1 MNRKRESEA
10 LQASE
15 TTKTHWRRSMENLG
29 TLVVLL
35 LLVTL
40 VGCEFHACRRTTNRG
55 WEASACQPPPTNM
68 REAMQIRVDPPGV
81 TCGDPPERFCNLEN
95 PYLCSDECDASSP
108 DLSHPPQLMGDRER
122 GGLVTYWQT
131 VTWSEYPKPLLANVT
146 LSWNKSL
153 EATDDLV
160 VSFEYGRPTAMVLDK
175 SADKGLTWQ
184 PYQFYA
190 ENCMETFGMQ
200 PKQVS
205 DLAPSNVT
213 RVICTESYSR
223 WLGVKDQKNVV
234 FEVGAR
240 LRLFAGP
247 KLLNMDTL
255 YTHLQSS
262 KKLRDFFT
270 FTNLRLRLLQPALGG
285 TYVQKNHLL
294 KYFYAISNID
304 VPARCKCNLH
314 ASACVLRNAT
324 LTCDCE
330 HNTGGQDC
338 QHCRTGFES
347 REWMHGSFLPLPGGT
362 ANACEA
368 AERSTLAADSERGS
382 SASKGINKTFS
393 TSTGDPSTSFL
404 ATLALDA
411 STESST
417 FFTSTTAANASF
429 DTSATDR
436 TILWTP
442 SPFATMSLVEAIY
455 SMPTT
460 PTSYMVES
468 SSSSAW
474 TAGGYFDTSA
484 GTQGSDNKDMR
495 FSTVQDSALTLGG
508 LASTSGSASEISGP
522 RKNSNINTDM
532 LSSPSGQA
540 NVMPNWTST
549 SSFSFFTSRTWVAE
563 VNPSDSTILTGDNLP
578 SRPTI
583 GTFDGL
589 ATEDQLPTDISD
601 GFILDGSPE
610 ISPSSLDVILPD
622 GPSNSPSSDV
632 PPLRSLIE
640 MGNPEIYLFYSP
652 PEINSL
658 NVNTPAEVSTSAGQQ
673 PRLDELLLL
682 DRSAKLEDV
691 PVDKSPTDGTK
702 PNTFPKFSLPE
713 NSSLEILISLAEAA
727 PEVLFPGECCP
738 TPNTTVL
745 PQETKPDQQ
754 STPDSSESAGG
765 LVPIDFSFK
774 VLESQD
780 TFSPAMKFPNL
791 DSGLD
796 SVDADSY
803 SPERPPGMLDN
814 MDSESDFVDQNS
826 TKADGM
832 VRIGDSGPDSGGGSP
847 CLKSTNLNPNSEFI
861 STNDDSTRPAKCPG
875 NEGSNQDSESDSVDQ
890 NSSGYESG
898 LNSLDQG
905 YTRPTT
911 RPGKEGPNADSGL
924 DSVYQDS
931 TRLATQP
938 VKGSQTDSGYDSV
951 MPSVNLGMGDVGF
964 QVPEPEFSVSIP
976 RIPEQESKPD
986 NANQWREGSLANNQV
1001 NLFDEEQETNK
1012 EAVESKEEGMKKEK
1026 EAKAKKEFER
1036 KEKGY
1041 EKKECECNGHSN
1053 RCSFMDFLNVVTC
1066 VSCKHNT
1073 RGHRC
1078 QHCRI
1083 GYYRNAD
1090 LPLDHQDVCKE
1101 CECNIAGSR
1110 SQHCAPSGACPCREG
1125 ATGRRCD
1132 QCLPGYM
1139 RRKSMAH
1146 CTANVCDEIQTCQ
1159 NGGTCVDFLRCNCSD
1174 GFAGM
1179 YCEQRMCLKK
1189 SDCLDGDANTASS
1202 TSPSRTSMT
1211 LRLLAFIAIA
1221 I

>member
-1 MNRKRESEA
+1 
-10 LQASE
+10 
-15 TTKTHWRRSMENLG
+15 
-29 TLVVLL
+29 
-35 LLVTL
+35 
-40 VGCEFHACRRTTNRG
+40 
-55 WEASACQPPPTNM
+55 M

-160 VSFEYGRPTAMVLDK
+160 VTFEYGRPTAMVLDK
-175 SADKGLTWQ
+175 STDKGLTWQ

-190 ENCMETFGMQ
+190 EDCMETFGMQ

-213 RVICTESYSR
+213 RVICTERYSR
-223 WLGVKDQKNVV
+223 WLGVKEEKNVV

-262 KKLRDFFT
+262 KNLRDFFT

-285 TYVQKNHLL
+285 TYVQRNNLL

-314 ASACVLRNAT
+314 ASACVVRDAT

-338 QHCRTGFES
+338 QHCCAGFES
-347 REWMHGSFLPLPGGT
+347 REWMQGSFLPLPGGT

-368 AERSTLAADSERGS
+368 AERSTMAEDSDRGS
-382 SASKGINKTFS
+382 SASSGINEPFS

-417 FFTSTTAANASF
+417 FFTLTTAAIASL

-455 SMPTT
+455 TMPTT
-460 PTSYMVES
+460 PTSYTVES

-474 TAGGYFDTSA
+474 TAGGYFYTSA
-484 GTQGSDNKDMR
+484 DTQGSDNKGMR
-495 FSTVQDSALTLGG
+495 SFTVQDSVLTLGDFT
-508 LASTSGSASEISGP
+508 STATGGSASEISG
-522 RKNSNINTDM
+522 RWENSNINTDM
-532 LSSPSGQA
+532 LNSPSGQA
-540 NVMPNWTST
+540 NFMPFWTST
-549 SSFSFFTSRTWVAE
+549 SSFSLFNSRTWVAE
-563 VNPSDSTILTGDNLP
+563 VNPSDTTILTGDNLP
-578 SRPTI
+578 PQTTI
-583 GTFDGL
+583 GTSDGL
-589 ATEDQLPTDISD
+589 ATEDLLPTDVSN
-601 GFILDGSPE
+601 GFILAGSPE
-610 ISPSSLDVILPD
+610 ILPSSLDVILPD

-640 MGNPEIYLFYSP
+640 IANPEVFFFYSP
-652 PEINSL
+652 PETNSF
-658 NVNTPAEVSTSAGQQ
+658 NVNNTPAEVSTSAGQRPQ
-673 PRLDELLLL
+673 LDQLELL
-682 DRSAKLEDV
+682 DRSAKLEEV
-691 PVDKSPTDGTK
+691 PVDESPTDGTQ
-702 PNTFPKFSLPE
+702 PNICPKISLPE
-713 NSSLEILISLAEAA
+713 NSSLEIFISLAEAA
-727 PEVLFPGECCP
+727 PEVLFPEESCR
-738 TPNTTVL
+738 TPDTTAL
-745 PQETKPDQQ
+745 PPETTPDKQ

-765 LVPIDFSFK
+765 LDTVDFTFK
-774 VLESQD
+774 FLEYQD
-780 TFSPAMKFPNL
+780 TSSPAMKFPNQ

-796 SVDADSY
+796 SVDTDSY
-803 SPERPPGMLDN
+803 GPERTPGMLDN

-826 TKADGM
+826 TRADGM
-832 VRIGDSGPDSGGGSP
+832 VGISDSGPDSGVGST
-847 CLKSTNLNPNSEFI
+847 CLKSTNLNQNSELI
-861 STNDDSTRPAKCPG
+861 STDDDSTRPATCPG
-875 NEGSNQDSESDSVDQ
+875 NEASNQDLESDSVDQ
-890 NSSGYESG
+890 YSIGFKTRFETGKEGSSRDSG

-911 RPGKEGPNADSGL
+911 RSVKEGSNADSGL
-924 DSVYQDS
+924 DS
-931 TRLATQP
+931 TRLATRP
-938 VKGSQTDSGYDSV
+938 IEGSHTGSGSDSV
-951 MPSVNLGMGDVGF
+951 KPPVNLGTGDVGF
-964 QVPEPEFSVSIP
+964 QVPETEFSVSIP

-986 NANQWREGSLANNQV
+986 EANQWREGSLVMNQV
-1001 NLFDEEQETNK
+1001 KVFDEEQETNK
-1012 EAVESKEEGMKKEK
+1012 QALESKEVRMKKEE
-1026 EAKAKKEFER
+1026 EANAKKAFE
-1036 KEKGY
+1036 EKKDKDY
-1041 EKKECECNGHSN
+1041 EKKATEKILIPGSMTSSKLSKIAYVTFQECECNGHSN

-1083 GYYRNAD
+1083 GYYRNDD
-1090 LPLDHQDVCKE
+1090 LPLDHQDVCME
-1101 CECNIAGSR
+1101 CKCDIAGSR

-1125 ATGRRCD
+1125 ATGQRCD

-1179 YCEQRMCLKK
+1179 YCEQRVCLKK
-1189 SDCLDGDANTASS
+1189 SGCLDGDANTASS

-1211 LRLLAFIAIA
+1211 LSLLAFAAIA